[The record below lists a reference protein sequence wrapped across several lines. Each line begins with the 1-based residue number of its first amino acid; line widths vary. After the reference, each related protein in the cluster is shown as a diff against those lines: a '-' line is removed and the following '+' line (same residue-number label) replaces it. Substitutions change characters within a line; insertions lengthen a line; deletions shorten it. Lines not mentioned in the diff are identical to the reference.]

1 MEEAPANP
9 PATNVAANSIPPTL
23 PPSVEEAYRRKC
35 IQLKQ
40 RTSEVEEANDAARV
54 RLTRLKRQ
62 VEKMRLERAFLL
74 EQLAKRT
81 STNVEDSDGSPSP
94 PPTVC
99 SSHIFH
105 DTCAPVSDNGEGG
118 ESSLPCQADPWK
130 QPKEKPLRIKRGHRK
145 PSILANT
152 EAPPSANATF
162 ISQNPQTLSPSS
174 DTFSTQQ
181 HQSQQTVGRTNG
193 SAAINGKGAAGGLPA
208 RPQKPPTAFELFC
221 AEARSHLDERAKDS
235 RQGPGGEEEL
245 ARVWKEELAE
255 DQRTGYEAK
264 REMELARYEKAK
276 ADYEIALSKEE
287 AALAAKEGAD
297 VDDEEAVRQENGV
310 AAAAGRDD
318 APRATQDEDVEMTN
332 YDTDQ
337 ETQAERAGD

>member
-1 MEEAPANP
+1 MP
-9 PATNVAANSIPPTL
+9 AANSIPPTL

-94 PPTVC
+94 PPT
-99 SSHIFH
+99 
-105 DTCAPVSDNGEGG
+105 
-118 ESSLPCQADPWK
+118 